1 MYGQLLHSHFKLPG
15 FATKP
20 HHSSA
25 DIINV
30 YAPTIPFNVLSM
42 FFIVS
47 LSMGLL
53 VIDDNYIGD
62 EIQHFTTHKD
72 VNVLSTVVTTVTVS
86 E

>member
-1 MYGQLLHSHFKLPG
+1 
-15 FATKP
+15 
-20 HHSSA
+20 
-25 DIINV
+25 
-30 YAPTIPFNVLSM
+30 M